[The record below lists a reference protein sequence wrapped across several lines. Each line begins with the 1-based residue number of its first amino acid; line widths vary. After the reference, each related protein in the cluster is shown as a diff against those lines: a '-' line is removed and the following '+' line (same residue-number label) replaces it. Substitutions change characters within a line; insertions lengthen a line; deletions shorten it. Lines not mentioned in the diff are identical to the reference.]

1 MNPDQAKA
9 LRDPFPKAKIGK
21 LPRKDK
27 RTGREFTLDYVGHAA
42 VTDRLLEVDP
52 EWTWEPVAFNDAGLP
67 RIDQFGGLWIRLTVC
82 GITRLGY
89 GEAGDKDPSG
99 QTIKELISDAIR
111 NAAMRFGVALD
122 LWSKED
128 LHVDDTPPAAARP
141 GHAVDAAR
149 EGMGL
154 PQHGQPPKP
163 ASTAQLKLLEDKL
176 DAKGYDGLLEFFASG
191 DAAQI
196 VGHPVDLPTLSSRDA
211 SKLIDALIKSANTE
225 KDAQWDRINKRRA
238 SGESLFT
245 APPIED
251 DPWAGE
257 SLE

>member
-1 MNPDQAKA
+1 MNPDQAKQ
-9 LRDPFPKAKIGK
+9 LREPFPEAKIGK

-52 EWTWEPVAFNDAGLP
+52 EWVWEPLAFNDAGLP

-82 GITRLGY
+82 GVTRLGY
-89 GEAGDKDPSG
+89 GEAGEKDPSG
-99 QTIKELISDAIR
+99 QTVKELISDAIR

-128 LHVDDTPPAAARP
+128 LHADDTPAAPARP
-141 GHAVDAAR
+141 GHAVDGAR
-149 EGMGL
+149 DGMGL
-154 PQHGQPPKP
+154 PQHNQSAKP

-176 DAKGYDGLLEFFASG
+176 GAKGYDSLFEFVQSG

-196 VGHPVDLPTLSSRDA
+196 VGHAIDLPTLTSRDA
-211 SKLIDALIKSANTE
+211 SKLIDALIKAQSTE
-225 KDAQWDRINKRRA
+225 KDAQWERINTRRA
-238 SGESLFT
+238 SGQSLFT
-245 APPIED
+245 APPED
-251 DPWAGE
+251 DPWAGDP
-257 SLE
+257 LA